1 MNKRMIYLQKAE
13 IWETDRDRRVSWWV
27 GGRVSDTTQWNR
39 PEKARTAFEITSL
52 GGTSHSPSL
61 LYFII
66 RYFNP
71 QLSTG

>member
-1 MNKRMIYLQKAE
+1 MSTETAE
-13 IWETDRDRRVSWWV
+13 LA
-27 GGRVSDTTQWNR
+27 GGWAGDTMQGNR
-39 PEKARTAFEITSL
+39 PEKARSALEITSL